1 MLGAA
6 LDQARRAVTTAAA
19 SIDRNV
25 IEWTQGRMRRAAA
38 AERAARARRGE
49 VARAEDDDA
58 RARARVLEIVEAYRG
73 GAGPL
78 PSPFFAAPERA
89 TLQLT
94 RLGDGPHGTT
104 VYDVTHPSAYQ
115 PYWPGIRES
124 YLAYR
129 ENGHSHARWWR
140 GPRGP
145 GETARPVMIVVHGWR
160 AGAHWVSERVF
171 EVAYW
176 LRHGFDVI
184 SFQLPLHGARTP
196 EGAAS
201 GALFLTRNLAR
212 TNEAF
217 GHAIYDLRA
226 LAAALRA
233 EHGVTQLG
241 ALGMSLGGYT
251 TALWSTV
258 TAPMATAATVGAMAQ
273 ATGAMAQAITA
284 MAPASS
290 AMAPATAAMA
300 PATAAMAS
308 AIALAPAPAELD
320 FAIAMIPA
328 VEMHKLMMR
337 SSGRRERAAGI
348 DESLLEEAFAVHA
361 PLGRPPQLPPERL
374 FVIGGDG
381 DRITPPEHARALI
394 AHWRCQSHWF
404 AGGHLAQVGRP
415 QAMRAARLQLAAAGV
430 GRGGRG
436 GSGGGSGAGGLG

>member
-49 VARAEDDDA
+49 VARPEDDEA

-94 RLGDGPHGTT
+94 RLGDGPHGST

-258 TAPMATAATVGAMAQ
+258 TATMATAANAPMA
-273 ATGAMAQAITA
+273 TTA
-284 MAPASS
+284 NAPNAANAPMEAAS
-290 AMAPATAAMA
+290 PA
-300 PATAAMAS
+300 
-308 AIALAPAPAELD
+308 APAELD

-374 FVIGGDG
+374 FVIGGAG

-394 AHWRCQSHWF
+394 AHWRCESHWF

-430 GRGGRG
+430 GRGGGGRG
-436 GSGGGSGAGGLG
+436 VDGGDGSGAGGLG

>member
-6 LDQARRAVTTAAA
+6 LDQARRVVTTAAA

-25 IEWTQGRMRRAAA
+25 IEWTQGRMRRAAT

-49 VARAEDDDA
+49 VARPEDDDA

-104 VYDVTHPSAYQ
+104 IYDVTHPSAYQ
-115 PYWPGIRES
+115 PYWQGIRES
-124 YLAYR
+124 YLGYR

-145 GETARPVMIVVHGWR
+145 GGAARPVMIVVHGWR

-258 TAPMATAATVGAMAQ
+258 TAPMAMAGTMAMTA
-273 ATGAMAQAITA
+273 TA
-284 MAPASS
+284 
-290 AMAPATAAMA
+290 APATAAMA
-300 PATAAMAS
+300 PATAAMDPATAAMDPAMAAGS
-308 AIALAPAPAELD
+308 PAPAAPAELD

-374 FVIGGDG
+374 FVIGGAG

-430 GRGGRG
+430 GRGGG
-436 GSGGGSGAGGLG
+436 GGGGVDGCDGSGAGGLG